1 MDTIITALSLQRFA
15 AHLCQNEKSKATV
28 VKYLHAVG
36 ELARFLGGAT
46 ITKPR
51 LLEHR
56 DSLQQTCRASTVNGR
71 LSAINAYLDFL
82 GLSAHKVKLLKIQHR
97 AFLDESKELTE
108 AEYKRLLAAA
118 KARGNERLY
127 LLLQT
132 LCSTGIRVGELPSIT
147 VEALRNGKAEI
158 RLKGKSRIILLQKE
172 LCNRLL
178 WYAKCRGIVR
188 GPVFCTRS
196 GLPLDAANIC
206 HDMKKLC
213 TQAGVRQEKVFPHNL
228 RHLFARSFYAVEKNL
243 AHLADIL
250 GHSRIET
257 TRIYIAASA
266 STHERVL
273 RKMKLI
279 I

>member
-1 MDTIITALSLQRFA
+1 MDTITAASLQRFA
-15 AHLCQNEKSKATV
+15 SHLCQNEKSRATV
-28 VKYLHAVG
+28 AKYLHAVG
-36 ELARFLGGAT
+36 ELARFLGGDVL
-46 ITKPR
+46 TKSR

-71 LSAINAYLDFL
+71 LSAINAYLDFC
-82 GLSAHKVKLLKIQHR
+82 GLSAHKVRLLKVQPR
-97 AFLDESKELTE
+97 AFLDEARELSET
-108 AEYKRLLAAA
+108 EYKRLLGAARS
-118 KARGNERLY
+118 RGNERLY
-127 LLLQT
+127 LLMLT
-132 LCSTGIRVGELPSIT
+132 LCSTGIRVGELPFIT
-147 VEALRNGKAEI
+147 VEAMRAGRADI
-158 RLKGKSRIILLQKE
+158 RLKGKSRTILLPKE
-172 LCNRLL
+172 LCGKLRR
-178 WYAKCRGIVR
+178 YVQSRGIGR

-196 GLPLDAANIC
+196 GQPLDAANIC

-213 TQAGVRQEKVFPHNL
+213 EQAGVRQEKVFPHNL

-257 TRIYIAASA
+257 TRIYVAASA

>member
-1 MDTIITALSLQRFA
+1 MDTITAVSLQGFA
-15 AHLCQNEKSKATV
+15 DHLCQNEKSKATV
-28 VKYLHAVG
+28 AKYLHAVG

-56 DSLQQTCRASTVNGR
+56 DSLQQTCQASTVNGR
-71 LSAINAYLDFL
+71 LSAINAYLDFC
-82 GLSAHKVKLLKIQHR
+82 GLSTHKIKLLKIQRR
-97 AFLDESKELTE
+97 AFLDEAKELSE

-118 KARGNERLY
+118 KTRGNERLY

-132 LCSTGIRVGELPSIT
+132 LCSTGIRVGELPFIT
-147 VEALRNGKAEI
+147 MEAIRNGKAEI
-158 RLKGKSRIILLQKE
+158 RLKGKKRIILLQKE

-257 TRIYIAASA
+257 TRIYVAASA